1 MQPAKTGLILSVRV
15 AACSVI
21 ILAAAIRLHC
31 IVIKNPSRRRRH
43 CLFFCQ
49 YPCKGSPSPLH
60 FSRKGGKINRTH
72 PRIHGDTKFS
82 LQLQKTTPNS
92 HTKEHPKKC
101 TPIESFSLHFNH
113 NHNPLG
119 STGPGRC
126 PSSRFTH
133 HKSALYTRHQVPR
146 GAPPERPHGKNINFL
161 PAETKHT
168 HDTHGKKCKS
178 PRRLTTDDPTSA
190 SAKYLFPCL

>member
-1 MQPAKTGLILSVRV
+1 MLCLSFPTGIPLSSSVCLSEGTCSFWQKIDTNESSRQKEHGPFRRAMQPAKTGLILSVRV

-92 HTKEHPKKC
+92 HTKEHPKNVLRKRV
-101 TPIESFSLHFNH
+101 F
-113 NHNPLG
+113 
-119 STGPGRC
+119 R
-126 PSSRFTH
+126 
-133 HKSALYTRHQVPR
+133 
-146 GAPPERPHGKNINFL
+146 
-161 PAETKHT
+161 
-168 HDTHGKKCKS
+168 
-178 PRRLTTDDPTSA
+178 SA
-190 SAKYLFPCL
+190 STTITIH